1 MTGSTTNSNITQYLT
16 DKTKCP
22 LTNGGPGLAT
32 TAGPFQV
39 IGGANSLMAMYVLI
53 HWSTKT
59 IADLRN
65 EILTA
70 SEDIKQHKI
79 VIETTVMP
87 VDNSRNV
94 ISNARARIRRS
105 SEELTRTK
113 DRAAA
118 LEVTTA
124 VRVSL
129 LRLRG

>member
-1 MTGSTTNSNITQYLT
+1 M
-16 DKTKCP
+16 
-22 LTNGGPGLAT
+22 
-32 TAGPFQV
+32 
-39 IGGANSLMAMYVLI
+39 IGGANSLMAIYVLL

-59 IADLRN
+59 IADLQN
-65 EILTA
+65 NILTA
-70 SEDIKQHKI
+70 SEDIKQQNI

-105 SEELTRTK
+105 GEELTRTK